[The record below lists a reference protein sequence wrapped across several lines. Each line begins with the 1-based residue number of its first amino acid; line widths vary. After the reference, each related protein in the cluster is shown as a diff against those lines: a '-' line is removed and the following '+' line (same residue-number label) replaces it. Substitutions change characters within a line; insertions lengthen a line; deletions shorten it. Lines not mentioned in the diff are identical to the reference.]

1 MSLKA
6 LAEAIILQSADDFMD
21 EYRHK
26 EDIAFFGGEGFRLC
40 SEIAGMDHSEQCAF
54 LNLLRRRAIV
64 RKPRRE
70 NTLISYSQG
79 SVLQI

>member
-40 SEIAGMDHSEQCAF
+40 SEIAGMNHSDQCAF

-64 RKPRRE
+64 HKPGVKK
-70 NTLISYSQG
+70 TLSSDSQEIA
-79 SVLQI
+79 LHA